1 MQNQKNKGQLQSPS
15 VHVWA
20 DVSPLPAFK
29 IETGAEARARVGAV
43 HVSDE
48 WLDCVRV
55 SVALASRA
63 MPAGPL
69 LLECQGQQVLA
80 MAQRQAGKLQAS
92 TAKDGRAMSDTSVSE
107 AVGAG
112 AAAVV
117 AWRNGQELD
126 GGQYGAAGVCWRA
139 VVASVSRDMLGE
151 SIEEW
156 RGEEGGAECWDSLTG
171 SMLPLPQLVGDGS
184 RQDRASRLLFERARA
199 KRGDLLARRV
209 ETLKLRGGRGK
220 RGELIDKLHRAAV
233 QLLHGVSV
241 DKAAQAAG
249 FKSSRASGAG
259 GVVRAGD
266 RLMEGA
272 RRLGLRVQFNLR
284 QSGPSFHRP
293 IV

>member
-80 MAQRQAGKLQAS
+80 MAQRQAAKLQAS

-126 GGQYGAAGVCWRA
+126 GGQ
-139 VVASVSRDMLGE
+139 
-151 SIEEW
+151 
-156 RGEEGGAECWDSLTG
+156 
-171 SMLPLPQLVGDGS
+171 
-184 RQDRASRLLFERARA
+184 
-199 KRGDLLARRV
+199 
-209 ETLKLRGGRGK
+209 
-220 RGELIDKLHRAAV
+220 
-233 QLLHGVSV
+233 
-241 DKAAQAAG
+241 
-249 FKSSRASGAG
+249 
-259 GVVRAGD
+259 
-266 RLMEGA
+266 
-272 RRLGLRVQFNLR
+272 
-284 QSGPSFHRP
+284 
-293 IV
+293 